1 VVTLGFTIPWAHDRN
16 DSDNAPIVLSG
27 VLIDAFP
34 PCSSNIPFLTG
45 APTCDP
51 PFYTAPA

>member
-1 VVTLGFTIPWAHDRN
+1 MVTLGFTIPWAHDRN
-16 DSDNAPIVLSG
+16 DTDRAPIVLSG
-27 VLIDAFP
+27 VLTDAFP
-34 PCSSNIPFLTG
+34 PCSSNIPFPTG